1 VHFAAYIGAAVTLLP
16 PGATT
21 LHGLCRIGHGGR
33 NNKIR
38 DEDREAVAPLKLLII
53 DEFSCLG
60 LAFLHTV
67 SSRLSL
73 LKGDPRPFG
82 GISVLLNGDLFQL
95 PPPGDAPSYKE
106 IASSRLAAIVAP
118 EAGRI

>member
-1 VHFAAYIGAAVTLLP
+1 M
-16 PGATT
+16 
-21 LHGLCRIGHGGR
+21 
-33 NNKIR
+33 
-38 DEDREAVAPLKLLII
+38 APLKLLII

-106 IASSRLAAIVAP
+106 ISSTAQSAQALGKALYISLFTTVIVFEP
-118 EAGRI
+118 EVTQRQRADPRSPLCSTVCG